1 MPDRHAI
8 ENITSRLMVGY
19 LNERK
24 KRKRASGNFVP
35 GPRNRRYRSG
45 KVTGHAYAVASIG
58 GCALQRGAPLC
69 SSFGERDLLSWRSE
83 RERQIETLSAT

>member
-58 GCALQRGAPLC
+58 TERSTSLFLLRGEGPALLEIR
-69 SSFGERDLLSWRSE
+69 E
-83 RERQIETLSAT
+83 READ